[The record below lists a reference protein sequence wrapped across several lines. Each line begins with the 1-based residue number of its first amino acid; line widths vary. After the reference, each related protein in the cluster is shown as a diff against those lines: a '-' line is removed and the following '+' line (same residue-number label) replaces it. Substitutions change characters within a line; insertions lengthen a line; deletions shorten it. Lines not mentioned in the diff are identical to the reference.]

1 MVRVIDLTN
10 VSSAYATRLLVEAG
24 YEVIRVEHPRGDE
37 LRRLGPCLDSVAVH
51 EAGAFHQFLNAG
63 KKSFSLDLESPMGRQ
78 VFMRLAQSAQV
89 VLLPDTAGIDAQS
102 LVAANPDLVVV
113 ITVDDLEDELC
124 AAARS
129 GLLYITGEP
138 DSPPM
143 VPGAHV
149 CYAIVG
155 LHVALAVSAAMLGF
169 AESGAERIIRVS
181 VQECLMPMLEQA
193 MVAYQAT
200 GKVARR
206 QGYKG
211 AVTAVSGAFPCA
223 DGYWMLSVPPT
234 PGGWTRLVEWID
246 DPVLKNDKDLESEA
260 ARQANKEMILDRIE
274 QWSSKFTK
282 EELVTQG
289 QDRRIPVT
297 PVSTP
302 GELLND
308 AQLLGRGFLREIEH
322 PVLGRLRVPMGA
334 IAGATGRCVGHA
346 PRLGEHTSELLQELG
361 YTREEREM
369 LLEIGVI

>member
-1 MVRVIDLTN
+1 
-10 VSSAYATRLLVEAG
+10 
-24 YEVIRVEHPRGDE
+24 
-37 LRRLGPCLDSVAVH
+37 
-51 EAGAFHQFLNAG
+51 
-63 KKSFSLDLESPMGRQ
+63 MGRQ

-181 VQECLMPMLEQA
+181 VQECLMSMLEQA